1 MRFWKGTKAT
11 TQEKIAGAIDL
22 LEEAGLTVE
31 QKGNILYKDFI
42 AGSLTPDGDFVY
54 HPSNEYLAATATARK
69 VIRVIGRSRS
79 DRGWRPNS

>member
-22 LEEAGLTVE
+22 LEEAGLTVD
-31 QKGNILYKDFI
+31 QKGNVLHKGFI
-42 AGSLTPDGDFVY
+42 AGSLTPVGDFVY
-54 HPSNEYLAATATARK
+54 HPSNKYFAATETARI